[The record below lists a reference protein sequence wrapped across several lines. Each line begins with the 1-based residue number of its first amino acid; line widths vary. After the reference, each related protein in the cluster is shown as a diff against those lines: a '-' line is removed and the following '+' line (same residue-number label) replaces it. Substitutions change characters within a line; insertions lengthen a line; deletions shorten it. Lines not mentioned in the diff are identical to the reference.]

1 MLACGS
7 FLRNGGTPVEE
18 VTSLPRLKTLEEDGR
33 ISETPEVPPAAA
45 PAPMKESGATFT
57 FKLPDN
63 TSKEVVFRAK
73 PLGLDFSKSTP
84 LVVKAVK
91 KDSVAEDVAVQS
103 QWEVTHVN
111 GEEMPTDLREA
122 MTVLLKAVKD
132 LPPK

>member
-1 MLACGS
+1 
-7 FLRNGGTPVEE
+7 
-18 VTSLPRLKTLEEDGR
+18 
-33 ISETPEVPPAAA
+33 
-45 PAPMKESGATFT
+45 
-57 FKLPDN
+57 
-63 TSKEVVFRAK
+63 VVFRAK